1 MFIHRVRPAYAS
13 ACSGRVNFVTPF
25 VRNAYTPAGKTVP
38 EWDTVFPFLN
48 PFWENVM
55 TSLHLM
61 SREELARELVAAPKT
76 RRNTAT
82 TDATSTPNC
91 LRTPAYDQKVR
102 RKLDLAR
109 EILLRDLTEPL
120 KRTWSLTSPKTV
132 REWLTIRYCG
142 VEREIFLALYLDVKM
157 RLIDTEDLS
166 AGTLT
171 TTSVYPRELVKSA
184 LRHNACFILFAHNH
198 PSGCP
203 DPSDADVNL
212 TRTLRKA
219 MALID
224 IEVLDHVIV
233 GSGDFFSFAEKGL
246 L

>member
-1 MFIHRVRPAYAS
+1 
-13 ACSGRVNFVTPF
+13 
-25 VRNAYTPAGKTVP
+25 
-38 EWDTVFPFLN
+38 
-48 PFWENVM
+48 M

-61 SREELARELVAAPKT
+61 SREELARELVAGPKT
-76 RRNTAT
+76 RRNPAT
-82 TDATSTPNC
+82 TDASSTPNC
-91 LRTPAYDQKVR
+91 LEPPAYDQKVR

-109 EILLRDLTEPL
+109 EILLRDLAEPL
-120 KRTWSLTSPKTV
+120 KRTWNLTSPKTV
-132 REWLTIRYCG
+132 REWLNIRYCG

-166 AGTLT
+166 VGTLT

-203 DPSDADVNL
+203 EPSDADVSL
-212 TRTLRKA
+212 TRALCKT
-219 MALID
+219 MALVD
-224 IEVLDHVIV
+224 ITVLDHVIV
-233 GSGDFFSFAEKGL
+233 GAGDIFSFAEKGL